1 MTDSSR
7 PGKFADAEA
16 KPCLIMIHL
25 KSPFE
30 IEKIRESCQ
39 IVVDCLRLA
48 KELVKPGLRIV
59 ELDLSIENL
68 IKSRGAKPAFKG
80 YRGFPGSVCL
90 SVDDVVV
97 HGIPKKDDVLQE
109 GQIIGVDVGVYKN
122 GFYGDSAITLP
133 VGDIAKETE
142 KLLKVT
148 RESLYKGIDQAVAGN
163 RIHDVSA
170 AVQKHVESN
179 GYSVVRELV
188 GHGIGRDLH
197 EDPQVPNFGTKGT
210 GMRLK
215 AGMVFCIEPMVN
227 MGTFEV
233 YTKPDNWTVCTADGK
248 PSAHFEH
255 TIAITDGGVQILTQ
269 SDLF

>member
-1 MTDSSR
+1 
-7 PGKFADAEA
+7 
-16 KPCLIMIHL
+16 MIHL
-25 KSPFE
+25 KSSFE

-39 IVVDCLRLA
+39 IVVECLRLA
-48 KELVKPGLRIV
+48 KEIVRPGLRIV
-59 ELDLSIENL
+59 DLDLSIENL

-80 YRGFPGSVCL
+80 YRGFPASACL

-97 HGIPKKDDVLQE
+97 HGIPKKDDVLKE

-133 VGDIAKETE
+133 VGKVARETE

-148 RESLYKGIDQAVAGN
+148 RESLYEGIRNASVGN
-163 RIHDVSA
+163 RIHDISS
-170 AVQKHVESN
+170 AVQKHVEVH

-188 GHGIGRDLH
+188 GHGIGRNLH
-197 EDPQVPNFGTKGT
+197 EEPQVPNFGEKGT
-210 GMRLK
+210 GARLK

-227 MGTFEV
+227 MGTHEV
-233 YTKPDNWTVCTADGK
+233 YTKADNWTVCTADGK

-255 TIAITDGGVQILTQ
+255 TIAIMDGGAEILTK

>member
-1 MTDSSR
+1 
-7 PGKFADAEA
+7 
-16 KPCLIMIHL
+16 MIHL
-25 KSPFE
+25 KSAHE
-30 IEKIRESCQ
+30 IEKIRESCR
-39 IVVDCLRLA
+39 IVVECLRLA
-48 KELVKPGLRIV
+48 KEMVRPGLRIV
-59 ELDLSIENL
+59 DLDLSIENL
-68 IKSRGAKPAFKG
+68 IKSHGAKPAFKG
-80 YRGFPGSVCL
+80 YRGFPGSACL

-97 HGIPKKDDVLQE
+97 HGIPKKDDVLKE

-133 VGDIAKETE
+133 VGAVAKETE

-148 RESLYKGIDQAVAGN
+148 CESLYKGIGQAEVGN
-163 RIHDVSA
+163 RVHDISA

-188 GHGIGRDLH
+188 GHGIGRNLH
-197 EDPQVPNFGTKGT
+197 EDPQVPNFGIKGT
-210 GMRLK
+210 GARLK

-227 MGTFEV
+227 MGTYEV
-233 YTKPDNWTVCTADGK
+233 YTKADNWTVCTSDGK

-255 TIAITDGGVQILTQ
+255 TIAVTDNGAEILTM

>member
-1 MTDSSR
+1 
-7 PGKFADAEA
+7 
-16 KPCLIMIHL
+16 MIHL

-30 IEKIRESCQ
+30 IEKIRESSQ
-39 IVVDCLRLA
+39 IVVECLRLA
-48 KELVKPGLRIV
+48 KEIVKPGLKLV
-59 ELDLSIENL
+59 DLDLSIENL

-80 YRGFPGSVCL
+80 YRGFPASACL

-97 HGIPKKDDVLQE
+97 HGIPKKGEVLKE

-133 VGDIAKETE
+133 VGNIAKETE

-148 RESLYKGIDQAVAGN
+148 RESLYRGIEQAKAGN
-163 RIHDVSA
+163 RVHDVSA
-170 AVQKHVESN
+170 AVQKHVEGH
-179 GYSVVRELV
+179 GYSIVRELV
-188 GHGIGRDLH
+188 GHGIGRNLH
-197 EDPQVPNFGTKGT
+197 EDPQVPNFGEKGT
-210 GMRLK
+210 GARLK

-233 YTKPDNWTVCTADGK
+233 YTKADNWTVCTADGK

-255 TIAITDGGVQILTQ
+255 TVAITENGAEILTA